1 MLNDLQLFLRF
12 ATAFNEFLKTTI
24 TAQEARARVLR
35 MMAAREEHFLRVVKA
50 AVFGNEK
57 SPYLALCRHV
67 RVEFGDVERLVARD
81 GLEPTLECLERAGIF
96 VTMDEFRGRQ
106 PIRRAG
112 FELPVRAEDFD
123 NPLSTRHLDNQ
134 SGGSTGAPR
143 PTAFDLNLAVNTAPI
158 EMIFL
163 EGASLLNRPMGLY
176 RTGLPSIAGFI
187 KTLYQIRMGHFVERW
202 FSETKMTYGPL
213 EWRYS
218 LFTWY
223 AHLSADFHGKRIPI
237 PAYTP
242 LEDALHVAQWLAQK
256 KAEGTP
262 AVLDVVTSAGVR
274 VARAALDSGLDIG
287 GSVFRVGSEPF
298 TEGRAAVCREAGVTV
313 FPHYAM
319 SDAGMIG
326 LACATPEEIDE
337 VHLLKHRVAAIQKA
351 HRVAGSDMTVGA
363 LHYTTLL
370 PSSSKLLINMES
382 GDYGVLRT
390 STCGCALC
398 SVGLDVTLHTIR
410 SYEKLTSAGVTFI
423 GTDLYALL
431 ETVLPSQFGGG
442 PSDYQ
447 LIEEEIDG
455 LPRVSIVISP
465 RVGAVDEQRVVDSI
479 VRFLSARNAGHR
491 MMAHVLKHGASL
503 GVLRREPFVTS
514 AFKIQPLHIR
524 RPTQSAAV
532 S

>member
-24 TAQEARARVLR
+24 TVQDARARVLR
-35 MMAAREEHFLRVVKA
+35 MMAAREENFLRVVKA
-50 AVFGNEK
+50 AVFENEK
-57 SPYLALCRHV
+57 SPYLALCRHA
-67 RVEFGDVERLVARD
+67 RIEFGDVERLAACD
-81 GLEPTLECLERAGIF
+81 GLEPTLDCLQRAGIF

-106 PIRRAG
+106 PIRRPG
-112 FELPVRAEDFD
+112 LELPVQASDFE
-123 NPLSTRHLDNQ
+123 NPLANRHFEART
-134 SGGSTGAPR
+134 GGSTGAPR
-143 PTAFDLNLAVNTAPI
+143 RMVFDLNLAVNTAPI
-158 EMIFL
+158 EMLFL
-163 EGASLLNRPMGLY
+163 DGANLLNRPMGLY
-176 RTGLPSIAGFI
+176 RTGLPGIAGFI
-187 KTLYQIRMGHFVERW
+187 KTLYQIRMGHFVEQW
-202 FSETKMTYGPL
+202 FSNKKMAYGPL

-218 LFTWY
+218 LFTLY
-223 AHLSADFHGKRIPI
+223 VHLSADFHGKRIPL

-242 LEDALHVAQWLAQK
+242 LENAVRVAHWLAQK
-256 KAEGTP
+256 KAEGAP
-262 AVLDVVTSAGVR
+262 AVLDVVTSVGVR
-274 VARAALDSGLDIG
+274 VARAALDNGLDIS

-298 TEGRAAVCREAGVTV
+298 TEGRAAVCRQAGVTV

-319 SDAGMIG
+319 SETGMIG
-326 LACATPEEIDE
+326 LACAAPEEIDE
-337 VHLLKHRVAAIQKA
+337 VHLLKHRVAAIQRS
-351 HRVAGSDMTVGA
+351 HHVAGSDRVVGA

-370 PSSSKLLINMES
+370 PSSSRVLINMES

-398 SVGLDVTLHTIR
+398 SVGMDTTLHTIR

-423 GTDLYALL
+423 GADLYALV

-447 LIEEEIDG
+447 LIEEEVDG

-465 RVGAVDEQRVVDSI
+465 RVGAVDEPPVIDSI

-491 MMAHVLKHGASL
+491 MMAQSLKHGASL
-503 GVLRREPFVTS
+503 RVLRREPYVTS
-514 AFKIQPLHIR
+514 AGKIQPLHIL
-524 RPTQSAAV
+524 RPTQPADV

>member
-1 MLNDLQLFLRF
+1 MLFL
-12 ATAFNEFLKTTI
+12 
-24 TAQEARARVLR
+24 
-35 MMAAREEHFLRVVKA
+35 
-50 AVFGNEK
+50 
-57 SPYLALCRHV
+57 
-67 RVEFGDVERLVARD
+67 D
-81 GLEPTLECLERAGIF
+81 
-96 VTMDEFRGRQ
+96 
-106 PIRRAG
+106 
-112 FELPVRAEDFD
+112 
-123 NPLSTRHLDNQ
+123 
-134 SGGSTGAPR
+134 
-143 PTAFDLNLAVNTAPI
+143 
-158 EMIFL
+158 
-163 EGASLLNRPMGLY
+163 GASLLNRPMGLY

-187 KTLYQIRMGHFVERW
+187 KTLYQIRMGHFVEQW
-202 FSETKMTYGPL
+202 FSETKMTYGSV

-223 AHLSADFHGKRIPI
+223 AHLAADFHGKRIPI

-242 LEDALHVAQWLAQK
+242 LEHAVHVAQWLAHN
-256 KAEGTP
+256 KAAGTP
-262 AVLDVVTSAGVR
+262 SVLDVVTSAGVR
-274 VARAALDSGLDIG
+274 VARAALDNGLDII

-298 TEGRAAVCREAGVTV
+298 TEGRAAVCRQAGVTV

-319 SDAGMIG
+319 SDAGMVA
-326 LACATPEEIDE
+326 LACTTPEEIDE
-337 VHLLKHRVAAIQKA
+337 VHLLKHRVAAIQKP
-351 HRVAGSDMTVGA
+351 HQVAGSDMTVGA

-370 PSSSKLLINMES
+370 PSSSRVLINMES

-398 SVGLDVTLHTIR
+398 AVGMDTTLHTIR

-447 LIEEEIDG
+447 LIEEEVDG

-491 MMAHVLKHGASL
+491 MMAQVLKDGASL
-503 GVLRREPFVTS
+503 GVLRREPYVTS
-514 AFKIQPLHIR
+514 AFKIQPLHIL